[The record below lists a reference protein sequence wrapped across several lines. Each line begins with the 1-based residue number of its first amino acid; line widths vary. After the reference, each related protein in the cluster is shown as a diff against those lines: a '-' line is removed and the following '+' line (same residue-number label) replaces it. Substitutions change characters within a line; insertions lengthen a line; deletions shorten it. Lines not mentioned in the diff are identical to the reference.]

1 MQRDSFYRYK
11 GFLICLLVSW
21 SFTVSVAQ
29 TVSFEA
35 YADARQVVRNGYFN
49 VSFTLTNADGSN
61 FKAPSF
67 RDFVVAGGPN
77 RSMSTTLING
87 AMSREISY
95 SYTLRPRKTG
105 RFTIESAVIQ
115 ANGKELRTPPLVIEV
130 VEGNAAEEENKQVFV
145 RAELSTT
152 EAWMG
157 QQIILDYKLY
167 TTVDIKSYNIIEESD
182 YQGFYAEDIRR
193 FDGRV
198 MREVI
203 EGTQYITKVI
213 KRTVLFP
220 QQTGTL
226 QIDPMII
233 QMGIAVEV
241 PGRRSRFLFN
251 EQIQQ
256 IDLSTETRTIQVK
269 TLPQPAPENF
279 TGAVGKFDFQASS
292 SHTDAS
298 TDDAISVQIAVGGNG
313 DIKRVGAPDIG
324 LSEAFEVYD
333 PKVIGENSVE
343 SNGYLISEKVFEYF
357 LLPREAG
364 TYALQPSF
372 TYFDVDKADYVTLVR
387 GPLEFDIKAGSSRP
401 EVNANNLS
409 PEAGSRTD
417 IHFIT
422 LDTRLFP
429 KNNYFTGSKP
439 FWVLFILPFFAMVG
453 SFIHART
460 QQRLMQEDPQL
471 RKSKKAQKV
480 ALKRLEKARLLLGQQ
495 NSKGFYDE
503 LSKALLG
510 YIGDRLSIPLSE
522 LSKDNIRE
530 KIAALTLE
538 PTLVDQVVS
547 TIQTCE
553 FALFAG
559 KDQTA
564 DMQAIYE
571 HTLRIITSIEA
582 YAVKK

>member
-11 GFLICLLVSW
+11 GFLICLLVFW

-29 TVSFEA
+29 TARFEA

-49 VSFTLTNADGSN
+49 VSFTLTNADGGN
-61 FKAPSF
+61 FQAPSF

-87 AMSREISY
+87 VMSREISY

-105 RFTIESAVIQ
+105 RFTIESAVIE

-130 VEGNAAEEENKQVFV
+130 VEGNTAEEENKQVFV

-233 QMGIAVEV
+233 QMGMAVEV

-256 IDLSTETRTIQVK
+256 IDLSTEMRTIEVK

-279 TGAVGKFDFQASS
+279 TGAVGKFDFQVSS

-313 DIKRVGAPDIG
+313 DIKRVGAPDLG

-387 GPLEFDIKAGSSRP
+387 DPLEFDIKPGSARP
-401 EVNANNLS
+401 EVNRNNLS
-409 PEAGSRTD
+409 PDAGSMAD

-422 LDTRLFP
+422 LDTRLLP
-429 KNNYFTGSKP
+429 KNHYFTGSTL
-439 FWVLFILPFFAMVG
+439 FWALFVLPFFGIAG
-453 SFIHART
+453 TFIHTRT
-460 QQRLMQEDPQL
+460 RQRLMQEDPQL
-471 RKSKKAQKV
+471 RKSKRAQKV
-480 ALKRLEKARLLLGQQ
+480 ALERLEKARLLLEQQ

-538 PTLVDQVVS
+538 SVLVDQVVS

-564 DMQAIYE
+564 DMQAIYD
-571 HTLRIITSIEA
+571 HTLRIIINIEA

>member
-1 MQRDSFYRYK
+1 MQRDSFYRYS
-11 GFLICLLVSW
+11 GFFTCLLVCW
-21 SFTVSVAQ
+21 GFTVSIAQ
-29 TVSFEA
+29 TITFEA

-49 VSFTLTNADGSN
+49 VSFTLTNADGAN

-77 RSMSTTLING
+77 RSMSTTLVNG
-87 AMSREISY
+87 VMSREISY

-105 RFTIESAVIQ
+105 KFTIESAIIQ
-115 ANGKELRTPPLVIEV
+115 ANGKEMRTPPLVIEV
-130 VEGNAAEEENKQVFV
+130 VEGNTAQEENKQVFI

-193 FDGRV
+193 FDARV

-203 EGTQYITKVI
+203 DGTQYITKVI

-220 QQTGTL
+220 QQTGPL

-256 IDLSTETRTIQVK
+256 IDVSTEARTIEVK

-279 TGAVGKFDFQASS
+279 TGAVGKFDFRISS
-292 SHTDAS
+292 SHADAS
-298 TDDAISVQIAVGGNG
+298 TDDAISLQIAVGGNG
-313 DIKRVGAPDIG
+313 DIKRVGAPDLG

-333 PKVIGENSVE
+333 PKVIGENSAE

-357 LLPREAG
+357 LLPRTAG
-364 TYALQPSF
+364 IYTLQPTF
-372 TYFDVDKADYVTLVR
+372 TYFDVDSSDYVTLVR
-387 GPLEFDIKAGSSRP
+387 DPLEFDIKAGSAKP
-401 EVNANNLS
+401 EVNRNNLS
-409 PEAGSRTD
+409 PNAENLSD

-422 LDTRLFP
+422 LDTQLTR
-429 KNNYFTGSKP
+429 KNHHFTGSKL
-439 FWVLFILPFFAMVG
+439 FWVLFILPFLGIVG
-453 SFIHART
+453 TFIRARA
-460 QQRLMQEDPQL
+460 QQLLIQEDPQL
-471 RKSKKAQKV
+471 RKSRKAQKV

-530 KIAALTLE
+530 KIAALTLQS
-538 PTLVDQVVS
+538 TLVDQVVS